1 MPRASLVAFPL
12 AMLAGCGG
20 NPANQVAPGQPAA
33 QTPPAPSLTPTD
45 INIATPEGRVEIRSG
60 AGVAPYPD
68 GLPPY
73 PGATFDQSANV
84 STSNAQGGGR
94 ILGFRTG
101 DPAAQVI
108 GFYADAAARA
118 GYRVISRMDAGP
130 SATLIVQRGEGEH
143 VSISAT
149 RIGDFTQGQ
158 IIAANTP
165 PR

>member
-1 MPRASLVAFPL
+1 MPRAILVAL
-12 AMLAGCGG
+12 TLLAGCGG
-20 NPANQVAPGQPAA
+20 NPANQAAPGQPTA
-33 QTPPAPSLTPTD
+33 QTPPALGLTPTE
-45 INIATPEGRVEIRSG
+45 INIATPDGRVEIRSG
-60 AGVAPYPD
+60 ADASPYPD

-118 GYRVISRMDAGP
+118 GYRVISRMGAGP
-130 SATLIVQRGEGEH
+130 SATLIVQRGAGEH
-143 VSISAT
+143 VSITAT

-158 IIAANTP
+158 IVAATTP
-165 PR
+165 AR